1 MAYPLSTKKRI
12 RQAEKHKLRN
22 RHYKSLVKTE
32 IKKFLA
38 TDSKENNEKQL
49 QNVYSL
55 VDKVAQKGILHKNR
69 AAGIKS
75 RLSRH
80 LNKIS

>member
-12 RQAEKHKLRN
+12 RQADKQNLRN

-38 TDSKENNEKQL
+38 TDTKEAGEKVL
-49 QNVYSL
+49 QKVYSL

-80 LNKIS
+80 LHKMD

>member
-12 RQAEKHKLRN
+12 RQAEKRNRRN
-22 RHYKSLVKTE
+22 RHYKSLVRTE
-32 IKKFLA
+32 IKKFMA
-38 TDSKENNEKQL
+38 AESRETGQEQL
-49 QNVYSL
+49 KKVYSL

-80 LNKIS
+80 LNTLN

>member
-38 TDSKENNEKQL
+38 TDSKENSEKQL

>member
-12 RQAEKHKLRN
+12 RQAEKSNRRN
-22 RHYKSLVKTE
+22 RHYKSLVRTE
-32 IKKFLA
+32 IKKFMA
-38 TDSKENNEKQL
+38 TESRESGQEKL
-49 QNVYSL
+49 KKIYSL

-69 AAGIKS
+69 AADIKS

-80 LNKIS
+80 LNTLN

>member
-12 RQAEKHKLRN
+12 RQAEKRNQRN

-32 IKKFLA
+32 IKKFMDN
-38 TDSKENNEKQL
+38 DSRESGQEQL
-49 QNVYSL
+49 KKVYSL

-69 AAGIKS
+69 AASIKS

-80 LNKIS
+80 LNTLN